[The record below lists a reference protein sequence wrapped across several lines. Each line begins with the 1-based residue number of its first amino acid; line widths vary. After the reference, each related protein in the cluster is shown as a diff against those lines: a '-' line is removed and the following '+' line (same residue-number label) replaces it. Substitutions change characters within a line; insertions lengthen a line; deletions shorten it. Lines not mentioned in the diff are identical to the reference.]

1 MPKHFYPFL
10 IATLL
15 GTFLLFSGWSAYR
28 AATHGSYVTDRDY
41 YSKGLKYT
49 ATMVEKRAA
58 SILGWQLTTTL
69 NGKQL
74 QIRLR
79 NGKDL
84 PVSGASGQLI
94 FFQLDKKKTTTL
106 TLVEALPGT
115 YQLRLPAT
123 LAGELAVRIEFE
135 YQGARLNRQ
144 LLLNI

>member
-1 MPKHFYPFL
+1 MPKHFYPLL

-15 GTFLLFSGWSAYR
+15 GTFLLFSSWSAYR

-49 ATMVEKRAA
+49 STMVEKRAA

-69 NGKQL
+69 TGKQL
-74 QIRLR
+74 QIRLL
-79 NGKDL
+79 NGNGV
-84 PVSGASGQLI
+84 PVSGANGQLV
-94 FFQLDKKKTTTL
+94 FFQLAEKKTTTL
-106 TLVEALPGT
+106 TLVEANPGT

-123 LAGELAVRIEFE
+123 LEGELAVRIDFE